1 MRGKYGMGSRLSAM
15 RPSWERSEDASFS
28 KLGRIAHQK
37 MIKPFSQ
44 PAFLGRAGEGLSF
57 SRRKTLPPYIIFVI
71 YLNSGAST

>member
-1 MRGKYGMGSRLSAM
+1 MRGKYGLGSRLSAM
-15 RPSWERSEDASFS
+15 RPSWERSENASFS

-44 PAFLGRAGEGLSF
+44 PAFLGSVQEGLSSF
-57 SRRKTLPPYIIFVI
+57 RKKVPPAYIIAVI